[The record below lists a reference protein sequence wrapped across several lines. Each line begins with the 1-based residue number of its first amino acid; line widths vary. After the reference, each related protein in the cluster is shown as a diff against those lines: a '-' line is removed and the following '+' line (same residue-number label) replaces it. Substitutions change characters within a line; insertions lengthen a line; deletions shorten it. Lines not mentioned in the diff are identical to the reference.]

1 MKKICFT
8 ATIPAVVHSFLKG
21 HIRACG
27 EKWSVKICT
36 HPQGAELL
44 SDLDAQFIPIPF
56 ERKISPWRDL
66 CTLLQLLRLFRRER
80 FELVHSI
87 MPKTGLLSMMAAWLS
102 GVPNRLHTFTGQVWA
117 TRRGWKRSTLKLFDR
132 LIVLFATQILV
143 DSPSQRDFLVA
154 EGIVGKDKA
163 QVLGHGSICGV
174 DARRFHPDLAARKAM
189 RKQLGIDEAQTVI
202 LFLGRLNRDKGVLD
216 LAAAF
221 AEIAAHRSDV
231 VLALVGAEEDVP
243 FESVRE
249 ICRVCSHQ
257 LRRVSFTPEP
267 ERYMAMVD
275 IFCLPSYRE
284 GFGQVIIEA
293 AAAGIPTVATRIYG
307 IVDAVAEGET
317 GLLYSSGDVP
327 SLTHNLLICIEN
339 KDFRQKMGET
349 ARARALALFS
359 SQKITGELLDLYDKV
374 LDRG

>member
-8 ATIPAVVHSFLKG
+8 ATIPAVVYSFLKE
-21 HIRACG
+21 HIRACA
-27 EKWSVKICT
+27 EKWSAKIST

-66 CTLLQLLRLFRRER
+66 CALLQLLRLFRRER
-80 FELVHSI
+80 FDLVHSI
-87 MPKTGLLSMMAAWLS
+87 MPKTGLLTMMAAWAA

-117 TRRGWKRSTLKLFDR
+117 TRQGWKRSALKLFDR

-154 EGIVGKDKA
+154 EGIIGKDKA

-174 DARRFHPDLAARKAM
+174 DVRRFHPDLAARQAV

-202 LFLGRLNRDKGVLD
+202 LFLGRLNRDKGMLD

-231 VLALVGAEEDVP
+231 VLALVGAEEDVT

-249 ICRVCSHQ
+249 ICRACSHQ

-267 ERYMAMVD
+267 ERFLAMAD

-317 GLLYSSGDVP
+317 GLLYPAGDVP
-327 SLTHNLLICIEN
+327 ALTHNLLICIEN
-339 KDFRQKMGET
+339 KDFRQKMGEA

-359 SQKITGELLDLYDKV
+359 SQKITGELLNLYDKV
-374 LDRG
+374 LNRG